1 MVTKLNLLKK
11 LFGKNKKNNSNKF
24 KVDKI
29 KTTYPLIL

>member
-1 MVTKLNLLKK
+1 MATKLNLLKK
-11 LFGKNKKNNSNKF
+11 LFGKNNSKNKKF